1 MVMQT
6 CELPPAP
13 AVGQGHLPPVAHLRI
28 GYHRLG
34 RLVALAVGAFLLP
47 WCAVLGATLPATA
60 RAQNWSLAWMGLD
73 AAEAAAALL
82 TAVLLSRGSPRAGLA
97 AAAGATLLVVDA
109 WFDVC
114 TSLPGL
120 DRALAVGEAIGVEL
134 PLAAAAIWFAVT
146 LTRDI
151 PVGRPAG
158 PRRSRGR
165 WAGRSAPG
173 SS

>member
-1 MVMQT
+1 MQT
-6 CELPPAP
+6 CELAPPPA
-13 AVGQGHLPPVAHLRI
+13 ASQGHLPPPPGISQRHSAAHLCI

-60 RAQNWSLAWMGLD
+60 HAPNWPLAWMGLD
-73 AAEAAAALL
+73 AAEAVAALL
-82 TAVLLSRGSPRAGLA
+82 TAVLLSRGNPRAGLS
-97 AAAGATLLVVDA
+97 AAAGAALLIADA

-120 DRALAVGEAIGVEL
+120 DRALAVGEAVGVEL

-146 LTRDI
+146 LTRD
-151 PVGRPAG
+151 VKDR
-158 PRRSRGR
+158 
-165 WAGRSAPG
+165 
-173 SS
+173 